1 MRFHPTLQA
10 DPILGSPMAHDVN
23 ERTSMSASDWRQPGA
38 ERAERA
44 RGVHAGRDG
53 SLNPPQL
60 VDVAFGYGQPLRYLA
75 GRAVAI
81 MPLRRRRRT
90 SLALRI
96 IDPQTFPQEPRLF
109 L

>member
-1 MRFHPTLQA
+1 MTPTGGLPCLPQIG
-10 DPILGSPMAHDVN
+10 DNPV
-23 ERTSMSASDWRQPGA
+23 RSALNAPVVST
-38 ERAERA
+38 
-44 RGVHAGRDG
+44 GRDG